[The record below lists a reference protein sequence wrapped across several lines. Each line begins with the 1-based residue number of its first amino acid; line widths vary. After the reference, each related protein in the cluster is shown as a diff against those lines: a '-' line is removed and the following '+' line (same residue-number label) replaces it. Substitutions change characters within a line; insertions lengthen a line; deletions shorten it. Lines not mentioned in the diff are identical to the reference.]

1 MRPSFAASRA
11 SGRGGWERASVA
23 VCSMRTARF
32 DEDIS
37 IFLLVK
43 SPDWR
48 RRERYQQPFRAA
60 SRIRLTLAIPFGVLV
75 DRDSEKEKPPPVSR
89 RGSSIYKSTV
99 NVGLFEAFRLLTCPC
114 RPFRPCRPAH

>member
-1 MRPSFAASRA
+1 MTNFLFVKDNRLRARFTMRPSFAASRT

-23 VCSMRTARF
+23 ACSKRTARF

-48 RRERYQQPFRAA
+48 RRNDTSHRAA
-60 SRIRLTLAIPFGVLV
+60 N
-75 DRDSEKEKPPPVSR
+75 R
-89 RGSSIYKSTV
+89 R
-99 NVGLFEAFRLLTCPC
+99 AFD
-114 RPFRPCRPAH
+114 